1 MDPDRNGADQLRE
14 RFAQIMLRKLAQE
27 QYPGESTMRALDRL
41 PGKARIAYA
50 SLLLTKIENDAFP
63 SPDMVS
69 RVMSLL
75 SSA

>member
-1 MDPDRNGADQLRE
+1 MDPATTGADQLRE

-50 SLLLTKIENDAFP
+50 SMLLDKLESDAFP

-75 SSA
+75 ASA

>member
-1 MDPDRNGADQLRE
+1 MDRANTDADQLRE
-14 RFAQIMLRKLAQE
+14 RFAQILLQKLASE

-41 PGKARIAYA
+41 PGKARAAYV
-50 SLLLTKIENDAFP
+50 SLLLDKLENDTYA

-75 SSA
+75 TAA